1 MANTN
6 EKLKKL
12 KELHSREEAIYAE
25 RNEKY
30 GDSFSKTYQKR
41 GHVAAIV
48 RMEDKLDRADYLL
61 SHGLM
66 ESGGES
72 VIDTL
77 MDLSNYANMTIM
89 ELMGTEAQAPAK
101 APRKKKSKKK
111 ETSKETV
118 KETPKEESTEKGPL
132 DDLSKK
138 QLIDIV
144 NQLGG
149 EVPKKANRK
158 KLYDTINQFPK
169 AKVAVAI
176 TSLKSSDPAVEN
188 SEETGDG
195 EAE

>member
-1 MANTN
+1 MASTN

-12 KELHSREEAIYAE
+12 KEIHSREEALYAE

-66 ESGGES
+66 ESDGES

-77 MDLSNYANMTIM
+77 MDLSNYVNMTIM
-89 ELMGTEAQAPAK
+89 ELMGTEAQATTK
-101 APRKKKSKKK
+101 APRKKKA
-111 ETSKETV
+111 E
-118 KETPKEESTEKGPL
+118 KEESTGGKSKRESSEEGPL
-132 DDLSKK
+132 DGLSKK
-138 QLIDIV
+138 QLVEVIG
-144 NQLGG
+144 QLGG
-149 EVPKKANRK
+149 ESPKKANRK

-169 AKVAVAI
+169 AKIAVAI
-176 TSLKSSDPAVEN
+176 TSVKSNQDS
-188 SEETGDG
+188 SEAEGTGDG
-195 EAE
+195 EEE

>member
-1 MANTN
+1 MASTN

-12 KELHSREEAIYAE
+12 KEIHSREEALYAE

-66 ESGGES
+66 ESDGES

-77 MDLSNYANMTIM
+77 MDLSNYVNMTIM
-89 ELMGTEAQAPAK
+89 ELIGTEAQATTK
-101 APRKKKSKKK
+101 APRKKKAK
-111 ETSKETV
+111 
-118 KETPKEESTEKGPL
+118 KEESTERKPKKESNEEGPL
-132 DDLSKK
+132 DGLSKK
-138 QLIDIV
+138 QLVEVIG
-144 NQLGG
+144 QLGG
-149 EVPKKANRK
+149 EAPKKANRK

-169 AKVAVAI
+169 AKIAVAI
-176 TSLKSSDPAVEN
+176 TSVKSNQDS
-188 SEETGDG
+188 SEAEGTGDG
-195 EAE
+195 EEE